1 MRDVSEKDDAATA
14 TLAVAWEI
22 PRIGRWSYRARL
34 SAAKGEKGWVVHWSP
49 TAVHPELDS
58 ATRLGTS
65 VKAPARGRIDD
76 RQGRALMAERAVT
89 AIDVDTRRVT
99 DPADTASR
107 IADLIDEVDADELRK
122 EIEAAPKGGF
132 VPVITLRKAAY
143 DKVAGELQDVPGA
156 STAPGTA
163 PLAPTKDFARALLG
177 AVGPATAEQVERSDG
192 RLAPGDA
199 VGQWGLQAAFDAQ
212 LAGTETRSIVVRDAE
227 DGVVE
232 KTLRRWRGKQ
242 ARGRRDD
249 DRPRRPARRRAGAGD
264 DEEEDGA
271 GRAPAVDRERPGGR
285 QPAVGGHARPRADR
299 PLPARLDVQGGHD
312 DRAPARRP
320 VGRPDRAVP
329 EERGRRRALVQELRG
344 RRGRATS
351 RSAPTSR
358 SPATPRSSRSRRASA
373 ARP

>member
-1 MRDVSEKDDAATA
+1 M
-14 TLAVAWEI
+14 
-22 PRIGRWSYRARL
+22 
-34 SAAKGEKGWVVHWSP
+34 
-49 TAVHPELDS
+49 
-58 ATRLGTS
+58 
-65 VKAPARGRIDD
+65 KAPARGRIDD

-107 IADLIDEVDADELRK
+107 IAALIDEVDAGELRK
-122 EIEAAPKGGF
+122 KIEAAPKGGF

-143 DKVAGELQDVPGA
+143 DKIAGELQDVPGA

-212 LAGTETRSIVVRDAE
+212 LAGTETRSIVVRDTE

-232 KTLRRWRGKQ
+232 KTLRRWRGKKARDVETTIDLDVQRAAEQ
-242 ARGRRDD
+242 ALGATKKKMALVALQPSTGR
-249 DRPRRPARRRAGAGD
+249 
-264 DEEEDGA
+264 
-271 GRAPAVDRERPGGR
+271 RPGGR

-320 VGRPDRAVP
+320 LGRPDRAVP

-358 SPATPRSSRSRRASA
+358 SPATPRSSRSRRASG

>member
-1 MRDVSEKDDAATA
+1 MVTTAAARLTDNPKAALAALQASRKGLDGASVKATVRDVSEKDDAATA
-14 TLAVAWEI
+14 NVAVAWEI

-107 IADLIDEVDADELRK
+107 IADLIDDVDADKLRK

-132 VPVITLRKAAY
+132 VPVITLRKTAY

-242 ARGRRDD
+242 AKDVETTID
-249 DRPRRPARRRAGAGD
+249 
-264 DEEEDGA
+264 
-271 GRAPAVDRERPGGR
+271 
-285 QPAVGGHARPRADR
+285 
-299 PLPARLDVQGGHD
+299 LDVQ
-312 DRAPARRP
+312 RAAEQAL
-320 VGRPDRAVP
+320 GTTKKKM
-329 EERGRRRALVQELRG
+329 ALVALQPSTGNVLAVANRPSDW
-344 RRGRATS
+344 T
-351 RSAPTSR
+351 RST
-358 SPATPRSSRSRRASA
+358 
-373 ARP
+373 AR